1 MKTGKRIAVLLVV
14 FVAALA
20 VYFMWPS
27 GQSQES
33 GESVTYKAM
42 KEATL
47 PIVYPIMQEQ
57 VMAPLLGHREE
68 KAVTAVRDSLLILPE
83 NRKLTVKIEDAENIR
98 TLGYEIRSLDMEN
111 LIERTELSDWS
122 KGASTAEVVLP
133 IQNLIEEEQEYQL
146 GIRAELKDGSAVW
159 YYARVIDTD
168 MSHAAAM
175 MALAAEYSKKTFAYE
190 SAQDLTVY
198 METSPT
204 ADNSSFGVVTLK
216 NSFNQM
222 TWGMLGVDP
231 MTEPRMTLKELHGDV
246 ANIQLEYEVS
256 RSEEGEAA
264 EIFAVTENFTM
275 KWATQRIYMMDYE
288 RRMKELFSGSKD
300 LFSGKR
306 ITLGIS
312 DGEDMYAV
320 KSADGRFVTFVNNQ
334 ELWSY
339 DTKTL
344 EGVRVFAFGGSNMK
358 SLQDLRMNENRHGVE
373 ILQVAENGDIDFLV
387 YGYMNRGNHEGW
399 TGISYYRYGA
409 ESNTLEEQFFV
420 PVEIPFEEMKSDL
433 ECLSH
438 KGENGSFYLYVND
451 VIYGIDLTSGEYVVI
466 ASGLKKDS
474 FAVSADQSRLAWQE
488 GTELY
493 NAHTLNVLDLNTGAR
508 SQIGTGEEK
517 AYRILGFVGNDLVYG
532 VGESGDH
539 MMSNGRIMG
548 LYMNALEI
556 VDADMNSAMHYEKD
570 GYYIRDVEVEESRI
584 HIRRVREK
592 NGGFFSETSEDTLVC
607 NVETIPS
614 RTADIGWYAD
624 EEKGRVYFVQL
635 QNSIPSGK
643 HVEIS
648 APKKMMSDKQNTIS
662 LEMIGSEKEGSF
674 HAYGRGRLQGTY
686 DHFSDAAQA
695 AYETM
700 GFVTIGQH
708 EPIWIRANRPG
719 AYFMR
724 DIQGNFRDME
734 EKRESFNGHTMQT
747 EDGLFLEATG
757 TALNQILYFVGMN
770 RPVLLNTGEGR
781 CLYLTGYDQGHVR
794 VWNPLTG
801 QSETITLE
809 EAAKRFEKL
818 GNDYICFISDNK

>member
-1 MKTGKRIAVLLVV
+1 MKTGKKIAVLLVI
-14 FVAALA
+14 FAAALA

-27 GQSQES
+27 GQSEEN
-33 GESVTYKAM
+33 GGSVTYKAM

-47 PIVYPIMQEQ
+47 PVVYPIMQEK
-57 VMAPLLGHREE
+57 VMAPLFGHREE

-83 NRKLTVKIEDAENIR
+83 DRRLAVKIEDAENIQA
-98 TLGYEIRSLDMEN
+98 LGYEIRSLDMKN
-111 LIERTELSDWS
+111 LIERTELTEWS
-122 KGASTAEVVLP
+122 KGTSVLEVVLP
-133 IQNLIEEEQEYQL
+133 IQNLIEAEQEYQL

-168 MSHAAAM
+168 IAHAAAM
-175 MALAAEYSKKTFAYE
+175 MALAEEYSGKTFGYE

-222 TWGMLGVDP
+222 TWGMLGVER

-246 ANIQLEYEVS
+246 ANIQLEFEVS
-256 RSEEGEAA
+256 RSEEGEDT
-264 EIFAVTENFTM
+264 EIFTVTENFTM

-288 RRMKELFSGSKD
+288 RRMNELFSGSRD

-306 ITLGIS
+306 IILGIS
-312 DGEDMYAV
+312 DGEDMYTV

-334 ELWSY
+334 ELWIY
-339 DTKTL
+339 DTKMQ
-344 EGVRVFAFGGSNMK
+344 EGVRVFAFGGSNLK
-358 SLQDLRMNENRHGVE
+358 SLQDLRMNEDRHGVE
-373 ILQVAENGDIDFLV
+373 ILQVADNGDIDFLV

-399 TGISYYRYGA
+399 TGISYYQYGE
-409 ESNTLEEQFFV
+409 ESNTLEEKFFI
-420 PVEIPFEEMKSDL
+420 PVEIPFEEMKPDL

-451 VIYGIDLTSGEYVVI
+451 AVYGIDLTSGEYVVI
-466 ASGLKKDS
+466 ASGLERDA
-474 FAVSADQSRLAWQE
+474 FAVSGDQSRLAWQE
-488 GTELY
+488 GEDLY
-493 NAHTLNVLDLNTGAR
+493 DSHVLNVLDLNTGSR
-508 SQIGTGEEK
+508 SQIGKGDEK
-517 AYRILGFVGNDLVYG
+517 AYRVLGFVGNDLVYG

-548 LYMNALEI
+548 LYMNTLEI
-556 VDADMNSAMHYEKD
+556 VDTDMNSAMHYEKP

-592 NGGFFSETSEDTLVC
+592 DGGFFSEISEDTLVC
-607 NVETIPS
+607 NVETLPS

-624 EEKGRVYFVQL
+624 DDKGRVYFVQL

-643 HVEIS
+643 RVEVS
-648 APKKMMSDKQNTIS
+648 APKKMMSDKQSMIG
-662 LEMIGSEKEGSF
+662 LEMIGNESRVSF
-674 HAYGRGRLQGTY
+674 YAYGRGRLLGRFA
-686 DHFSDAAQA
+686 HFSDAAQA
-695 AYETM
+695 AYENM
-700 GFVTIGQH
+700 GFVAVGKH

-724 DIQGNFRDME
+724 DIQG
-734 EKRESFNGHTMQT
+734 SFKNM
-747 EDGLFLEATG
+747 EDGLLLEATG

-770 RPVLLNTGEGR
+770 RPVVLNTGEGK

-801 QSETITLE
+801 QAETITLE
-809 EAAKRFEKL
+809 EAEKRFEKL
-818 GNDYICFISDNK
+818 GNDYICCISDN